1 MSNRNSVRLAIL
13 AALLPLGGCYIAPGA
28 ISPGVY
34 AEPAGTVYAAPP
46 VSAQYAGTTCAAGAY
61 ICQIPPGPLGA
72 QCSCP
77 GLGAP
82 SFGVIR

>member
-1 MSNRNSVRLAIL
+1 MSNRKSARLAIL

-34 AEPAGTVYAAPP
+34 VEPNGTAYANPPIAG
-46 VSAQYAGTTCAAGAY
+46 QYAGITCAAGAY
-61 ICQIPPGPLGA
+61 VCQIPPGPLGA

-77 GLGAP
+77 ALGAP